1 MTVPGWK
8 SPTSWQWSAA
18 VFYVASVAFLYS
30 LVNYLRPPH
39 DLPPGPTLSSLAIP
53 ALVYLMAHLVRA
65 VRLGVLIGNAS
76 LRHLLVL
83 YFYCAACSTLI
94 PFKLGELARVNEV
107 SRWMNSYW
115 KGILVVWIERLF
127 DVLMLSALMVFVLS
141 TGNSESLG
149 RLGSLLWL
157 IAAFVS
163 ASIFFFLILPEQL
176 YALNLHVIRKY
187 RGTKAINILRVIDSL
202 YELLQQARPMMAGR
216 LVTLTVLTLVIWGLE
231 LQALALA
238 LDGVDWGS
246 TAGALASSL
255 SGLISAGQEPRD
267 LLEAQRMF
275 DHLKIG
281 LIGALG
287 LPALVLYISL
297 RRTRM
302 PARSSSA

>member
-1 MTVPGWK
+1 MTVLGP
-8 SPTSWQWSAA
+8 SSHRIRQWSAA
-18 VFYVASVAFLYS
+18 VFHAASLAFLYS
-30 LVNYLRPPH
+30 LVIYLRPLH
-39 DLPPGPTLSSLAIP
+39 DQSPSPALFTLAIP

-76 LRHLLVL
+76 VRQLLVL

-141 TGNSESLG
+141 TGSSEPLG
-149 RLGSLLWL
+149 PLGSLLWL
-157 IAAFVS
+157 IATFVV
-163 ASIFFFLILPEQL
+163 ASVFIFLILPEQL
-176 YALNLHVIRKY
+176 YALNLYVIRKY
-187 RGTKAINILRVIDSL
+187 QGNKAINLLRVIDSL
-202 YELLQQARPMMAGR
+202 YELLHQARPMMSGR

-238 LDGVDWGS
+238 LPGVDWWS
-246 TAGALASSL
+246 TASALASSL
-255 SGLISAGQEPRD
+255 SGLIAIGQD
-267 LLEAQRMF
+267 QRHLSESQMMF

-281 LIGALG
+281 LVGALG
-287 LPALVLYISL
+287 VPALVLYVKL
-297 RRTRM
+297 RRLRKPTRSM
-302 PARSSSA
+302 PA